1 MNLIR
6 ITVSAWLVALCFGF
20 SAIADIPVTW
30 NFDQETFGSR
40 DDWYSTPSFID
51 PGYSSYQ
58 YSWVIT
64 SGEVQVMGDWY
75 SGPSG
80 DNGSGTFG
88 DLPIIDML
96 VYHINEP
103 EIVAD
108 VFLNIN
114 SSGYGNIYIDNI
126 TFGHAQ
132 GYDVTGLRYSG
143 NVTITPEPATMVLL
157 GLGVLGLLRKRRR

>member
-6 ITVSAWLVALCFGF
+6 IAVIAWLGVLCFGF
-20 SAIADIPVTW
+20 SAIADNPVTW
-30 NFDQETFGSR
+30 NFDLETYGSR

-58 YSWVIT
+58 YSWGIT
-64 SGEVQVMGDWY
+64 STEVQVMGSWY

-80 DNGSGTFG
+80 SSGSGTIG
-88 DLPIIDML
+88 PLPINDLL
-96 VYHINEP
+96 VYHGSAAEV
-103 EIVAD
+103 ELDTFVSVD
-108 VFLNIN
+108 

-126 TFGHAQ
+126 IFGQAL

-143 NVTITPEPATMVLL
+143 NVTITPEPTTICLL
-157 GLGVLGLLRKRRR
+157 GLGGLALRRRRRA